1 MKKIVKIV
9 FLFVIAA
16 ISVAVLSSF
25 DKKVK
30 VEEKT
35 SSFIIGNPI
44 YHLMLATE
52 AEECW
57 PAPAWALKAASP
69 PPPNYPLIENVMYY
83 VNMGLLNVPV
93 EFIVRWKNPQG
104 GILKERVYL
113 DGSPSYHSWTKQ
125 YAGAWPL
132 LINGIPNDAYM
143 EITWQNPSN
152 KLMSILLGWHEDGTW
167 HQDVILS
174 QSVPNLYLTHAFLQ

>member
-52 AEECW
+52 AEESW
-57 PAPAWALKAASP
+57 PAPAWTLEPTPLP
-69 PPPNYPLIENVMYY
+69 PTYPLIEDVKYY
-83 VNMGLLNVPV
+83 VDMGLIEIPV
-93 EFIVRWKNPQG
+93 EFIIRWKNPQG

-113 DGSPSYHSWTKQ
+113 DGSIQYHSWTKL
-125 YAGAWPL
+125 YSGTWPL
-132 LINGIPNDAYM
+132 FINGLPNDAYM
-143 EITWQNPSN
+143 EVTWQNPAN
-152 KLMSILLGWHEDGTW
+152 KPMNILLGWHENGSCN
-167 HQDVILS
+167 QEVIFS
-174 QSVPNLYLTHAFLQ
+174 QSVPNLHITHAFLQ